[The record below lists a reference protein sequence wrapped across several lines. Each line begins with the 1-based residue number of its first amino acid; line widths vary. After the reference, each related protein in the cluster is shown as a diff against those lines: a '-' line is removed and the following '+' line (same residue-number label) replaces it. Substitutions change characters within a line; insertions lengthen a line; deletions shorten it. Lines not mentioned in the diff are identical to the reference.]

1 MTEQVKERIKRI
13 TGGSVKIAILRIFGI
28 FVLFNLILI
37 IISFFVKLDKES
49 VEENLYPEKVS
60 LLNYDDSLNYQKIQ
74 IDDILPAGSLE
85 ENSDYGKKVY
95 HWLNNEENKN
105 LSFNVNIDSDGI
117 YEIALDY
124 MSLQND
130 VQDITI
136 SVKVDGEVVE
146 DANNLILPTYWTNS
160 NRDEVY
166 DIYQNEVN
174 SMQVRLDVWKNYF
187 LYDQRFYDNKPISF
201 FLTSGEH
208 QITFE
213 KSNGE
218 LYLGDIYI
226 FNEYD
231 YGEYVKADNAKNSNI
246 ITLEG
251 ENPAFR
257 SSPNIQASSSQM
269 VHLTPY
275 STSKN
280 MLNTLSG
287 DSFNESGYSVTYA
300 FDVKEAGF
308 YKIAL
313 KYYISQTFTSV
324 YSKVYVDNI
333 ILYDKLNRYIFK
345 NNLNNRGASYE
356 YEVLNDNDND
366 ILFYLEEGN
375 HTITLQIDAS
385 LQAPIYYELVKMID
399 EINELYL
406 EVIKLTGGSNDKNKT
421 WNIDLYIPTAKTRLN
436 DWVNRLEE
444 LLDYISEV
452 SMSNPKKPNRLYQ
465 QINNAYKKIKDLAKD
480 PNKLPSKLNILY
492 EGSASASLMLSNSL
506 HTSTFS
512 PLSIDKIYIYGEDA
526 KLPKIRNSFFNRYF
540 ATMQRIF
547 RSKVDPT
554 DKDSVTIW
562 VNRSTYYVSMM
573 QQFADAYYTPSS
585 GIKVRLSLLPDESK
599 LTYANASN
607 TQPDAAIG
615 VSSSIPYSLG
625 IRGALADLRS
635 MPGFGEAIKTIT
647 PGSLMGFIEGD
658 KVYGLPE
665 TQDFQVLFYRHDIL
679 ERLGLKVPE
688 TYEDIIDMLP
698 TLQRYGM
705 NYYMPMAG
713 GAGLKSI
720 GTTAPFYYQY
730 GCDIYSEDFLKAE
743 IDTVEGIKAMTM
755 MVDLFT
761 IYSLPLTTQ
770 NFYNDFRNGLIP
782 VGVANFDAYLQLKNA
797 APEIIGKWDI
807 TLCPGVRGEDG
818 SINRTQTADNK
829 TCVIFEKSNRK
840 AEAWD
845 FIKWWL
851 STDIQ
856 SRFASSIQ
864 ATYGETFLW
873 NTANIEAFKTLALP
887 EKDKEVILKQWESLY
902 IVPQTPATYMVERGI
917 SNAWNACVFNNK
929 SVRAAVTD
937 YSLEINREITRKMIE
952 FKYLDKDG
960 NKLKDYKIPS
970 LEEIK
975 SWQNEGE

>member
-13 TGGSVKIAILRIFGI
+13 TGGSVKIAILRLFGI
-28 FVLFNLILI
+28 FILFNLILT

-49 VEENLYPEKVS
+49 IEDNIYPEKLS
-60 LLNYDDSLNYQKIQ
+60 MLNYDDSRNYQKVNIET
-74 IDDILPAGSLE
+74 ILSVDLLTDNTE
-85 ENSDYGKKVY
+85 YGKKVY
-95 HWLNNEENKN
+95 HWLNNEESKD
-105 LSFNVNIDSDGI
+105 LSFNVDVASSGM

-130 VQDITI
+130 VQDITLSI
-136 SVKVDGEVVE
+136 KVDGEE
-146 DANNLILPTYWTNS
+146 IEEARNIILPTYWTDVS
-160 NRDEVY
+160 REEVY

-174 SMQVRLDVWKNYF
+174 SMQERINVWNKYF
-187 LYDQRFYDNKPISF
+187 LYDQRYYETLPLSF
-201 FLTSGEH
+201 DLSSGNHE
-208 QITFE
+208 ITIE
-213 KSNGE
+213 KTNGE
-218 LYLGDIYI
+218 ILLGDVYL
-226 FNEYD
+226 FSKSEFDNYEKGNE
-231 YGEYVKADNAKNSNI
+231 VKNNNL

-251 ENPAFR
+251 ESPAFR

-300 FDVKEAGF
+300 FDVKESGY

-324 YSKVYVDNI
+324 YSKVFVDNV

-345 NNLNNRGASYE
+345 NNLNNRGTSYE
-356 YEVLNDNDND
+356 YEVLNDNDSD

-375 HTITLQIDAS
+375 HTLTFQIDAS

-436 DWVNRLEE
+436 DWVERLEN

-452 SMSNPKKPNRLYQ
+452 SMSNPKKENRLYQ
-465 QINNAYKKIKDLAKD
+465 QIKNAYKKIKDLAKD

-526 KLPKIRNSFFNRYF
+526 KLPKIRNSFFKRYF

-547 RSKVDPT
+547 RSKVDPK
-554 DKDSVTIW
+554 DKDAVTIW

-573 QQFADAYYTPSS
+573 QQFADAYYTPNS
-585 GIKVRLSLLPDESK
+585 GVKVRLSLLPDESK

-625 IRGALADLRS
+625 IRGALADLRV
-635 MPGFGEAIKTIT
+635 MPGFNEAIKTIT
-647 PGSLMGFIEGD
+647 PGSLIGFMEGD

-679 ERLGLKVPE
+679 ERLGLEVPN

-730 GCDIYSEDFLKAE
+730 GCDIYSDDFLKAE

-782 VGVANFDAYLQLKNA
+782 IGVANFDAYLQLKNA
-797 APEIIGKWDI
+797 APEIISKWDI
-807 TLCPGVRGEDG
+807 TLCPGVEQEDG
-818 SINRTQTADNK
+818 TINRTQTADNK
-829 TCVIFEKSNRK
+829 TCVIFEKSNRQ

-856 SRFASSIQ
+856 SRFASGIQ

-887 EKDKEVILKQWESLY
+887 EKDKEVILKQWEYLY
-902 IVPQTPATYMVERGI
+902 IVPQTPATYMIERGI

-937 YSLEINREITRKMIE
+937 YTLEINREITRKMIE

-960 NKLKDYKIPS
+960 NKLKEYKIPS

-975 SWQNEGE
+975 KWQQEG

>member
-13 TGGSVKIAILRIFGI
+13 TGGSVKIAILRLFGI
-28 FVLFNLILI
+28 FILFNLILT

-49 VEENLYPEKVS
+49 IEDNIYPEKLS
-60 LLNYDDSLNYQKIQ
+60 MLNYDDSRNYQKVNIET
-74 IDDILPAGSLE
+74 ILSVDLLTDNTE
-85 ENSDYGKKVY
+85 YGKKVY
-95 HWLNNEENKN
+95 HWLNNEESKD
-105 LSFNVNIDSDGI
+105 LSFNVDVASSGM

-130 VQDITI
+130 VQDITLSI
-136 SVKVDGEVVE
+136 KVDGEE
-146 DANNLILPTYWTNS
+146 IEEARNIILPTYWTDVS
-160 NRDEVY
+160 REEVY

-174 SMQVRLDVWKNYF
+174 SMQERINVWNKYF
-187 LYDQRFYDNKPISF
+187 LYDQRYYETLPLSF
-201 FLTSGEH
+201 DLSSGNHE
-208 QITFE
+208 ITIE
-213 KSNGE
+213 KTNGE
-218 LYLGDIYI
+218 ILLGDVYL
-226 FNEYD
+226 FSKSEFDNYEKGNE
-231 YGEYVKADNAKNSNI
+231 VKNNNL

-251 ENPAFR
+251 ESPAFR

-300 FDVKEAGF
+300 FDVKESGY

-324 YSKVYVDNI
+324 YSKVFVDNV

-345 NNLNNRGASYE
+345 NNLNNRGTSYE
-356 YEVLNDNDND
+356 YEVLNDNDSD

-375 HTITLQIDAS
+375 HTLTFQIDAS

-436 DWVNRLEE
+436 DWVERLEN

-452 SMSNPKKPNRLYQ
+452 SMSNPKKENRLYQ
-465 QINNAYKKIKDLAKD
+465 QIKNAYKKIKDLAKD

-526 KLPKIRNSFFNRYF
+526 KLPKIRNSFFKRYF

-547 RSKVDPT
+547 RSKVDPK
-554 DKDSVTIW
+554 DKDAVTIW

-573 QQFADAYYTPSS
+573 QQFADAYYTPNS
-585 GIKVRLSLLPDESK
+585 GVKVRLSLLPDESK

-625 IRGALADLRS
+625 IRGALADLRV
-635 MPGFGEAIKTIT
+635 MPGFNEAIKTIT
-647 PGSLMGFIEGD
+647 PGSLIGFMEGD

-679 ERLGLKVPE
+679 ERLGLEVPN

-730 GCDIYSEDFLKAE
+730 GCDIYSDDFLKAE

-782 VGVANFDAYLQLKNA
+782 IGVANFDAYLQLKNA

-807 TLCPGVRGEDG
+807 TLCPGVEQEDG
-818 SINRTQTADNK
+818 TINRTQTADNK
-829 TCVIFEKSNRK
+829 TCVIFEKSNRQ

-856 SRFASSIQ
+856 SRFASGIQ

-887 EKDKEVILKQWESLY
+887 EKDKEVILKQWEYLY
-902 IVPQTPATYMVERGI
+902 IVPQTPATYMIERGI

-937 YSLEINREITRKMIE
+937 YTLEINREITRKMIE

-960 NKLKDYKIPS
+960 NKLKEYKIPS

-975 SWQNEGE
+975 KWQQEG

>member
-1 MTEQVKERIKRI
+1 MTEQVKERIKKI
-13 TGGSVKIAILRIFGI
+13 TGGSVKIAILRLFGI
-28 FVLFNLILI
+28 FILFNLILT

-49 VEENLYPEKVS
+49 IEDNIYPEKLS
-60 LLNYDDSLNYQKIQ
+60 MLNYDDSRNYQKVNIET
-74 IDDILPAGSLE
+74 ILSVDLLTDNTE
-85 ENSDYGKKVY
+85 YGKKVY
-95 HWLNNEENKN
+95 HWLNNEESKD
-105 LSFNVNIDSDGI
+105 LSFNVDVASSGM

-130 VQDITI
+130 VQDITLSI
-136 SVKVDGEVVE
+136 KVDGEE
-146 DANNLILPTYWTNS
+146 IEEARNIILPTYWTDVS
-160 NRDEVY
+160 REEVY

-174 SMQVRLDVWKNYF
+174 SMQERINVWNKYF
-187 LYDQRFYDNKPISF
+187 LYDQRYYETLPLSF
-201 FLTSGEH
+201 DLSSGNHE
-208 QITFE
+208 ITIE
-213 KSNGE
+213 KTNGE
-218 LYLGDIYI
+218 ILLGDVYL
-226 FNEYD
+226 FSKSEFDNYEKGNE
-231 YGEYVKADNAKNSNI
+231 VKNNNLIA
-246 ITLEG
+246 LEG
-251 ENPAFR
+251 ESPAFR

-300 FDVKEAGF
+300 FDVKESGY

-324 YSKVYVDNI
+324 YSKVFVDNV

-345 NNLNNRGASYE
+345 NNLNNRGTSYE
-356 YEVLNDNDND
+356 YEVLNDNDSD

-375 HTITLQIDAS
+375 HTLTFQIDAS

-436 DWVNRLEE
+436 DWVERLEN

-452 SMSNPKKPNRLYQ
+452 SMSNPKKENRLYQ
-465 QINNAYKKIKDLAKD
+465 QIKNAYKKIKDLAKD

-526 KLPKIRNSFFNRYF
+526 KLPKIRNSFFKRYF

-547 RSKVDPT
+547 RSKVDPK
-554 DKDSVTIW
+554 DKDAVTIW

-573 QQFADAYYTPSS
+573 QQFADAYYTPNS
-585 GIKVRLSLLPDESK
+585 GVKVRLSLLPDESK

-625 IRGALADLRS
+625 IRGALADLRV
-635 MPGFGEAIKTIT
+635 MPGFNEAIKTIT
-647 PGSLMGFIEGD
+647 PGSLIGFMEGD

-679 ERLGLKVPE
+679 ERLGLEVPN

-730 GCDIYSEDFLKAE
+730 GCDIYSDDFLKAE

-782 VGVANFDAYLQLKNA
+782 IGVANFDAYLQLKNA

-807 TLCPGVRGEDG
+807 TLCPGVEQEDG
-818 SINRTQTADNK
+818 TINRTQTADNK
-829 TCVIFEKSNRK
+829 TCVIFEKSNRQ

-856 SRFASSIQ
+856 SRFASGIQ

-887 EKDKEVILKQWESLY
+887 EKDKEVILKQWEYLY
-902 IVPQTPATYMVERGI
+902 IVPQTPATYMIERGI

-937 YSLEINREITRKMIE
+937 YTLEINREITRKMIE

-960 NKLKDYKIPS
+960 NKLKEYKIPS

-975 SWQNEGE
+975 KWQQEG

>member
-1 MTEQVKERIKRI
+1 MTTEVKERIRKI
-13 TGGSVKIAILRIFGI
+13 TGGSVKIAILRLFGI
-28 FVLFNLILI
+28 FILINLILI

-49 VEENLYPEKVS
+49 IEDNIFPTS
-60 LLNYDDSLNYQKIQ
+60 LNMLNFDDSRSYQKIQ
-74 IDDILPAGSLE
+74 IEDILTADKLE
-85 ENSDYGKKVY
+85 DNSEYGKKVY
-95 HWLNNEENKN
+95 RWLGKEEDKS
-105 LSFNVNIDSDGI
+105 LSFNLNVGESGS

-124 MSLQND
+124 LSLQTD
-130 VQDITI
+130 VQDINV
-136 SVKVDGEVVE
+136 SVKIDGEE
-146 DANNLILPTYWTNS
+146 LDNAKNLILPTYWTDS
-160 NRDEVY
+160 SRDEVY

-174 SMQVRLDVWKNYF
+174 SMQVRINVWSKYF
-187 LYDQRFYDNKPISF
+187 LYDQRYYDTKPLAFS
-201 FLTSGEH
+201 LTSGDH
-208 QITFE
+208 VITIE
-213 KSNGE
+213 KTNGNI
-218 LYLGDIYI
+218 LLGDIYLFKASDFDSYESI
-226 FNEYD
+226 N
-231 YGEYVKADNAKNSNI
+231 GEANSNI

-251 ENPAFR
+251 EDPAFR
-257 SSPNIQASSSQM
+257 SSPNIQATSSQM

-275 STSKN
+275 STSMNK
-280 MLNTLSG
+280 LNTLSG

-300 FDVKEAGF
+300 FNVVDAGY

-324 YSKVYVDNI
+324 YSKVLVDNVV
-333 ILYDKLNRYIFK
+333 LYDKLNRYCFK

-356 YEVLNDNDND
+356 YEVLNDGED
-366 ILFYLEEGN
+366 ILFYFTTGEHYL
-375 HTITLQIDAS
+375 TLQIDAS
-385 LQAPIYYELVKMID
+385 LQAPIYQELVKLID

-406 EVIKLTGGSNDKNKT
+406 EVIKLTGGNNDKNKT
-421 WNIDLYIPTAKTRLN
+421 WNIDLYIPTAKTRLD
-436 DWVNRLEE
+436 DWVKRLEN
-444 LLDYISEV
+444 LLKYVSEV
-452 SMSNPKKPNRLYQ
+452 SMSNPKKENRLYQ
-465 QINNAYKKIKDLAKD
+465 QINNAYKKIKSLAKD
-480 PNKLPSKLNILY
+480 PNKLPSKLNVLY

-512 PLSIDKIYIYGEDA
+512 PLSIDKIYIYGESA
-526 KLPKIRNSFFNRYF
+526 KLPKIRNSFFSRYF

-547 RSKVDPT
+547 RSKVEATSEDA
-554 DKDSVTIW
+554 VTIW

-573 QQFADAYYTPSS
+573 QQFADAYYTPNS
-585 GIKVRLSLLPDESK
+585 GVKIRFSLLPDESK

-625 IRGALADLRS
+625 IRGALADMRA
-635 MPGFGEAIKTIT
+635 MPGFNQAIKTVS
-647 PGSLMGFIEGD
+647 PGSLLAFIEGD

-665 TQDFQVLFYRHDIL
+665 TQDFQVLFYREDIL
-679 ERLGLKVPE
+679 NRLGLKIPE

-720 GTTAPFYYQY
+720 GTTAAFYYQY
-730 GCDIYSEDFLKAE
+730 GCDIYSKDFLKAE
-743 IDTVEGIKAMTM
+743 IDTIEGIKAMTM

-770 NFYNDFRNGLIP
+770 NFYNDFRNGISP

-797 APEIIGKWDI
+797 APEIIGKWKI
-807 TLCPGVRGEDG
+807 TLTPGVRQEDG
-818 SINRTQTADNK
+818 TINRTQSADNK
-829 TCVIFEKSNRK
+829 TAVIFEKSKRQL
-840 AEAWD
+840 EAWD

-873 NTANIEAFKTLALP
+873 NTANVEAFKTLALP
-887 EKDKEVILKQWESLY
+887 EEDKEVILAQWEWLY
-902 IVPQTPATYMVERGI
+902 QVPQTPATYMVERGI

-937 YSLEINREITRKMIE
+937 YTLEINREITRKMIE
-952 FKYLDKDG
+952 FKYLDKNG
-960 NKLKDYKIPS
+960 NKLKEYKIPS

-975 SWQNEGE
+975 QWQNEE